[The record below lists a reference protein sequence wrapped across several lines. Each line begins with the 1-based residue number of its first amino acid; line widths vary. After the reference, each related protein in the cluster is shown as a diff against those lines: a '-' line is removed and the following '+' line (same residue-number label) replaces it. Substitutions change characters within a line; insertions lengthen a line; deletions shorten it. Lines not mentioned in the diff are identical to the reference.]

1 MKKLITVLLV
11 LALALGMLPAAS
23 ADGPVEVEYLF
34 GLGGNLGNLFLSL
47 IDEYNNS
54 QSAVK
59 VIPIQVPDYSTAL
72 QQYQAGLAAGNP
84 PAMWHAQ
91 MARMMKVQDY
101 LEPLNDRYENDAEF
115 NKDDILAGCL
125 SCMYGTDGK
134 TIYGAPLFASTQLMY
149 YRKDAF
155 AGYDIEETFS
165 TWQNLAKAAA
175 EIAAADNGI
184 TWGWMPMWSTDNWL
198 DAVCSAGGG
207 KYTDET
213 MRQVNYLSDEWID
226 VMTSFRKW
234 MVEDQ
239 IMSMHHGGSGWE
251 YWYANIDDVLE
262 GTSAGYTGSA
272 GDQGDLD
279 FSIVGVHKQPGWGDH
294 ETNNTTDTH
303 MVVIAKSIPEE
314 KKDAA
319 WDFIKFLS
327 KPSSQAR
334 ISMTGGYVVTRA
346 SAQEDPTFAA
356 YIAENP
362 HVGITIDAMNYTCK
376 QPMDITGGYIDSAY
390 GDMVDRIL
398 LEGEDVIESLTI
410 CQEEAQAALDEFWAN
425 VDAGN

>member
-11 LALALGMLPAAS
+11 LALALGMLPAAL

-155 AGYDIEETFS
+155 EGYDIEETFS

-425 VDAGN
+425 VDAGG

>member
-1 MKKLITVLLV
+1 
-11 LALALGMLPAAS
+11 
-23 ADGPVEVEYLF
+23 
-34 GLGGNLGNLFLSL
+34 
-47 IDEYNNS
+47 
-54 QSAVK
+54 
-59 VIPIQVPDYSTAL
+59 
-72 QQYQAGLAAGNP
+72 
-84 PAMWHAQ
+84 
-91 MARMMKVQDY
+91 
-101 LEPLNDRYENDAEF
+101 
-115 NKDDILAGCL
+115 
-125 SCMYGTDGK
+125 
-134 TIYGAPLFASTQLMY
+134 
-149 YRKDAF
+149 
-155 AGYDIEETFS
+155 
-165 TWQNLAKAAA
+165 
-175 EIAAADNGI
+175 
-184 TWGWMPMWSTDNWL
+184 
-198 DAVCSAGGG
+198 
-207 KYTDET
+207 
-213 MRQVNYLSDEWID
+213 
-226 VMTSFRKW
+226 

-319 WDFIKFLS
+319 WAFIKFLS